1 MTAVQYSGAAEPYVS
16 AEQFAAVGLTLLAV
30 QMVICLPVYVRAVA
44 ELVRRHC
51 TPELLVALF
60 AAVSAADGASVWLM
74 DGRGMQQPFCL
85 VAVVALYFTLRGE
98 MLRLRGPAGL
108 LPYGDL

>member
-1 MTAVQYSGAAEPYVS
+1 MFS

-51 TPELLVALF
+51 TPGIAGG
-60 AAVSAADGASVWLM
+60 AVCCSF
-74 DGRGMQQPFCL
+74 R
-85 VAVVALYFTLRGE
+85 R
-98 MLRLRGPAGL
+98 
-108 LPYGDL
+108 